1 MAYGRHQSFYI
12 KNNWI
17 NKGIKAI
24 VNDSSVFNNVENYKN
39 LGIGKNMFMALKY
52 WLYALNIA
60 NKDFSLT
67 TFGKYLLKC
76 DLSCNSS
83 FSLNLLHYYLS
94 LKDPINESPIS
105 DTFFFVFN
113 IHDYKSFNKDE
124 LLESLMNWDMSNN
137 IRPTSDKTISRDIDC
152 LIQTYTKIDK
162 QHPED
167 LNFSVLA
174 KLNLFK
180 KNKDFLT
187 RIPLKHELISKEAM
201 FYVMLRMVKDKPTK
215 NISVDELEN
224 SEMSL
229 GRVFHLTRADIIDLI
244 EEMISEGFPL
254 VITRTN
260 NLDTVVI
267 DTDQNSEDYIE
278 QQFNREVK

>member
-1 MAYGRHQSFYI
+1 MKVLFLTLFS
-12 KNNWI
+12 
-17 NKGIKAI
+17 
-24 VNDSSVFNNVENYKN
+24 
-39 LGIGKNMFMALKY
+39 MFLMY
-52 WLYALNIA
+52 
-60 NKDFSLT
+60 
-67 TFGKYLLKC
+67 
-76 DLSCNSS
+76 
-83 FSLNLLHYYLS
+83 
-94 LKDPINESPIS
+94 
-105 DTFFFVFN
+105 
-113 IHDYKSFNKDE
+113 HDYKSFNKDE

-137 IRPTSDKTISRDIDC
+137 ARPTSDKTISRDIDC

-244 EEMISEGFPL
+244 EE
-254 VITRTN
+254 
-260 NLDTVVI
+260 
-267 DTDQNSEDYIE
+267 
-278 QQFNREVK
+278 